1 MKTRIDKE
9 LVDSIQSMLD
19 VRLFT
24 SQEEL
29 FEWFDKNLPND
40 VYITGRYIGGVVYI
54 PLTLTDNFGS
64 MAEIRVR
71 FSQE

>member
-24 SQEEL
+24 AREEL
-29 FEWFDKNLPND
+29 FEWFDKNLPSD
-40 VYITGRYIGGVVYI
+40 VYVTGRYIGGVERI

-64 MAEIRVR
+64 MAEIRVM
-71 FSQE
+71 FIQE